1 MRLRRPERAL
11 AALLWIA
18 FPAGAHA
25 GEQPLPAKT
34 DIPADFSTTICP
46 DANKAV
52 EMLNY
57 ITVQPAPHNHIADTD
72 DFFAG
77 LAVTGCTQDD
87 AARSQP
93 IAITRVLQRKTLTLA
108 SGEERHIAYVGRDAG
123 GRTVYGVV
131 DESANDRAPRSP
143 LEKWLANQGSV
154 DGTLTIA
161 APDEFGTL
169 TYACTSPADA
179 QAVVQSIAPG
189 NGVADDEKDKA
200 FLQAIEAKRCLPTT
214 GQFRIRAVLEE
225 RTIGCGHECEAIWT
239 ALDALD
245 SKGAAVGLIY
255 DASLM

>member
-1 MRLRRPERAL
+1 MRLLQPEFAL
-11 AALLWIA
+11 TALLWIA
-18 FPAGAHA
+18 LPATASA
-25 GEQPLPAKT
+25 GEQPLPVKT

-46 DANKAV
+46 DADKAV

-93 IAITRVLQRKTLTLA
+93 ITITRVLQRKTLTLA
-108 SGEERHIAYVGRDAG
+108 GGEERHIAYAGRDAG

-143 LEKWLANQGSV
+143 LEKWLANQGST

-169 TYACTSPADA
+169 AYACASSADA
-179 QAVVQSIAPG
+179 QAVVRSIAPG
-189 NGVADDEKDKA
+189 NGVADEAKDKA
-200 FLQAIEAKRCLPTT
+200 FIQALKVKQCLPAT

-225 RTIGCGHECEAIWT
+225 RTIGCGHECEAVWT
-239 ALDALD
+239 ALEALD